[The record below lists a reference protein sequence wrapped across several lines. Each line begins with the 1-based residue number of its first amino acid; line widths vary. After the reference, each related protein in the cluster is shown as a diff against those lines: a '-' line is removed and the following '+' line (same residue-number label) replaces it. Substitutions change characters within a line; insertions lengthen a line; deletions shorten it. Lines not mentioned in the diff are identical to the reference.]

1 MLSIWPRLPG
11 LLIATVIVVGVG
23 PALAQSSDDGE
34 GVDSQVL
41 WTTPGPSNFPT
52 LQSSDI
58 VGHLGVAFGAVFGYY
73 RESLGLVVSAPQ
85 ADGTTDETTKWAVEN
100 AVTAD
105 FMWAFGLADIFQIG
119 LVLPVVLDQSGVGA
133 TPFQPQGV
141 DDSSYKLA
149 GSALRDLRFNAKTR
163 FVGGNAEIPDRRGFG
178 LGLDVGVT
186 IPSGDELNF
195 AGENGFVVAPLA
207 IFDYHLC
214 KFSIAANVGARL
226 RTEKAQL
233 ADLVV
238 GHQFVY
244 GLGVTGHYLDR
255 RLLLSAEGA
264 GLVELDGFD
273 RVGFEYRGAVGY
285 MPDDAR
291 AVTLWLS
298 GGSSLGTG
306 DVLGVPQMRLLLGIT
321 YAPGPGEE
329 PFEF

>member
-1 MLSIWPRLPG
+1 MRSIWPRLLG
-11 LLIATVIVVGVG
+11 LLLGTTILLGATAAV
-23 PALAQSSDDGE
+23 AQPSNDGE

-41 WTTPGPSNFPT
+41 WATPGPSNFPT
-52 LQSSDI
+52 MQSSDI

-73 RESLGLVVSAPQ
+73 RESLGLEVTQP
-85 ADGTTDETTKWAVEN
+85 DGTTKTKWAVEN

-105 FMWAFGLADIFQIG
+105 FMWAFGLAEIFQIG

-163 FVGGNAEIPDRRGFG
+163 FVGGNADNPDRRGFG
-178 LGLDVGVT
+178 LGLDVGAN

-195 AGENGFVVAPLA
+195 AGDNGFVVSPLA

-244 GLGVTGHYLDR
+244 GLGITGHYADR
-255 RLLLSAEGA
+255 RLLLSAEGG
-264 GLVELDGFD
+264 GLVEFDGFD
-273 RVGFEYRGAVGY
+273 RVGFEYRGAIGY

-291 AVTLWLS
+291 AVTIWLS
-298 GGSSLGTG
+298 GGSALGTG
-306 DVLGVPQMRLLLGIT
+306 DVLGVPQMRVLLGIT